1 MLGATVT
8 HFTSL
13 PFLGCRQNSQPDQIP
28 RRASQKFI
36 SSTVNPKKSRSPQ
49 ETQMMCSPQVC
60 RCFLKSCLCCVKP
73 SSACL
78 LPPRE
83 FDPTPISLPFPPILF
98 LILLSYSFIPRPSR
112 PSSPFFLQI
121 RLLHTS
127 FPPILRCLARLIYP
141 EPD

>member
-13 PFLGCRQNSQPDQIP
+13 PFLGCRQNSQPDQFP

-36 SSTVNPKKSRSPQ
+36 SLTVNPKKSRSPQ

-78 LPPRE
+78 LPPKE

-98 LILLSYSFIPRPSR
+98 LILLLTPSYLAHLAHLPYSSSKSAFSIDLFPR
-112 PSSPFFLQI
+112 F
-121 RLLHTS
+121 
-127 FPPILRCLARLIYP
+127 
-141 EPD
+141 